1 MTSESAA
8 PATRTGYVTLVGR
21 PNAGKSTLLNR
32 LVGEHLSIVTPKA
45 QTTWQRVTGILTT
58 AGTQFIFLDTPGL
71 LRATDLLQRAML
83 AAALEALAEADV
95 VLLVVD
101 ATQHLDELDKERI
114 VTALDGARA
123 PVHVAL
129 NKVDAA
135 SEQSLHGWT
144 SWLEKRPWTAR
155 IHRVSALR
163 GDGADELLSAL
174 RAELPEAPFLYPE
187 DDIAASPV
195 RFFVAELV
203 RETVFEQYH
212 EEIPY
217 ATFCVVE
224 EFREEQDPVYIRIR
238 IFVERTSQKGIL
250 LGAGGRAIRDLGQAA
265 RAKIEQFLGRRVYL
279 DLWVKPL
286 KSWRKNR
293 ARLGEMGFRVPED
306 DENGRA

>member
-1 MTSESAA
+1 MTSD
-8 PATRTGYVTLVGR
+8 PTPPPNRTGYVTLVGR
-21 PNAGKSTLLNR
+21 PNAGKSTLLNQM
-32 LVGEHLSIVTPKA
+32 VGEHLSIVTSKA

-58 AGTQFIFLDTPGL
+58 EGAQFIFLDTPGL

-101 ATQHLDELDKERI
+101 GTRHLDELDKERI
-114 VTALDGARA
+114 LTALENTRA

-129 NKVDAA
+129 NKVDSAPEEA
-135 SEQSLHGWT
+135 LQGWER
-144 SWLEKRPWTAR
+144 WLEKRPWTAG
-155 IHRVSALR
+155 IHRVSALH
-163 GDGADELLSAL
+163 GDGAPTLLAAL
-174 RAELPEAPFLYPE
+174 RAALPEGPFLYPE

-195 RFFVAELV
+195 RFFVAELI

-217 ATFCVVE
+217 STFCVVE
-224 EFREEQDPVYIRIR
+224 EFREEQDPVYIKIR
-238 IFVERTSQKGIL
+238 IFVERSSQKGIL
-250 LGAGGRAIRDLGQAA
+250 LGAGGRAIRDLGQAS
-265 RAKIEQFLGRRVYL
+265 RAKIEHFLGRRVYL

-306 DENGRA
+306 DEAGRA